1 MYKRFYKSPCHGPIS
16 QKMMSYY
23 RWPGVWQQL
32 HRNFHHNSLQALD
45 WVQRK
50 TKHCNTE
57 LAAYHSRPQFWRQ
70 CTHKSTHFSF
80 VWCLTTIF
88 NLTSTDEKF
97 FFYFPKLAGFTKRLT
112 AIYWFLLYSLR
123 FWFFFLLLLLLSGST
138 ESMSMCHICQL
149 EYNDFIIWHST
160 KQEKS
165 KTNLRPNHCVCV
177 SVHAKHWWIRRFIY
191 DAEVEVIGAYWI
203 CNKFSV
209 CCAAM

>member
-1 MYKRFYKSPCHGPIS
+1 MYKRIYKSPCHGPIS

-32 HRNFHHNSLQALD
+32 NRNFHHNSLQALD

-123 FWFFFLLLLLLSGST
+123 FWFFFLPSAAAAQWQHRVHVDVPHLSTGIQWFHYMALYKT
-138 ESMSMCHICQL
+138 GKVENKLTTKPLCMC
-149 EYNDFIIWHST
+149 E
-160 KQEKS
+160 
-165 KTNLRPNHCVCV
+165 
-177 SVHAKHWWIRRFIY
+177 
-191 DAEVEVIGAYWI
+191 
-203 CNKFSV
+203 
-209 CCAAM
+209 CACETLVDP

>member
-1 MYKRFYKSPCHGPIS
+1 MYKRNYKSPCHGPIS

-32 HRNFHHNSLQALD
+32 NRNFHHNSLQALD

-112 AIYWFLLYSLR
+112 AIYWFLLYSFR
-123 FWFFFLLLLLLSGST
+123 FWFFSSCCCCSVAAPSPCRCATFVNWNTMISLYGTLQNRKSRKQTYDQTIVYVWVCMRNTGGSVDLYMT
-138 ESMSMCHICQL
+138 L
-149 EYNDFIIWHST
+149 
-160 KQEKS
+160 KLK
-165 KTNLRPNHCVCV
+165 
-177 SVHAKHWWIRRFIY
+177 
-191 DAEVEVIGAYWI
+191 
-203 CNKFSV
+203 
-209 CCAAM
+209 

>member
-1 MYKRFYKSPCHGPIS
+1 
-16 QKMMSYY
+16 MSYY

-32 HRNFHHNSLQALD
+32 NRNFHHNSLQALD

-57 LAAYHSRPQFWRQ
+57 LAAYHSRPQYWRQ

-123 FWFFFLLLLLLSGST
+123 IWFFFLPATTAAAQWQRRVHVDVPHLSTGIQWFHY
-138 ESMSMCHICQL
+138 MAL
-149 EYNDFIIWHST
+149 ST